1 LIFGSNLFESVK
13 RAMSMPMSILG
24 RTTPVSFMKKL
35 ILCGLAIGL
44 LFFAAEIISIP
55 PWARIACYYGMLAVA
70 LYGVWM
76 VWKSSAPP
84 PDEAGK

>member
-1 LIFGSNLFESVK
+1 
-13 RAMSMPMSILG
+13 MSMPTSILG
-24 RTTPVSFMKKL
+24 RALPMPFMKKL

-44 LFFAAEIISIP
+44 FFFAAEIIPMP
-55 PWARIACYYGMLAVA
+55 PWARIACYYGMLFVA
-70 LYGVWM
+70 IYGVWM